1 MNRERE
7 RERAGQGGE
16 DLDFDWKMGGKREV
30 GGWFN

>member
-7 RERAGQGGE
+7 TEQERGK

-30 GGWFN
+30 GS